1 MPRPPDHDDDDP
13 GGDGLEPSHAW
24 GRELRIAVG
33 ALLFGVLV
41 LPFLVYAGG
50 AATLGPYEGGLMPF
64 LGKLY
69 GDIAHGAPGALGL
82 VVGPYVLLQLLR
94 LTTRPLRTPRS

>member
-1 MPRPPDHDDDDP
+1 MPSAAEKDQDADDGERARSP
-13 GGDGLEPSHAW
+13 TIA
-24 GRELRIAVG
+24 RELRFAVG
-33 ALLFGVLV
+33 GLVFGAVV

-69 GDIAHGAPGALGL
+69 GDVAHGAPGALGL
-82 VVGPYVLLQLLR
+82 VLGPYVFLQLLR
-94 LTTRPLRTPRS
+94 VTTRPLRTPRD

>member
-1 MPRPPDHDDDDP
+1 MAPAAEDDDDADD
-13 GGDGLEPSHAW
+13 GDQARSPVVA
-24 GRELRIAVG
+24 RELRFAVG
-33 ALLFGVLV
+33 GLVFGAVV
-41 LPFLVYAGG
+41 LPFLVYAVG

-82 VVGPYVLLQLLR
+82 VLGPYVLLQLLR
-94 LTTRPLRTPRS
+94 VTTRALRTPRD